1 MESIYQINPELDI
14 PIYQQLVDEIRAAI
28 KKGVLATDAQ
38 LPTVQDLSAQLGIA
52 RGTIK
57 RAYDD
62 LEREN
67 LVEKIQGRGTF
78 VCYKPATAVSRKD
91 QAMLAIDNLLDSLEE
106 MGFSTME
113 VNIFLNLKL
122 RERAEQESFVK
133 VAVLEC
139 NPENLS
145 QMAEQLHGIPN
156 VEMYSYLLDS
166 IEKYPY
172 KMGEDMDL
180 IVTTDAHAEYLSSI
194 LPVRKQ
200 IARVALR
207 LLPQCMSDI
216 IKLRRGQTVGIL
228 CYSLRFGDLLHRTC
242 GMYAEDVTARPPV
255 QFSQD
260 LDIDVFLQGKD
271 AVLVPKDFQK
281 YCSAYVADRLRK
293 FKGKLIECCY
303 EMDEG
308 SFLYLREKTKRLLE
322 DKTI

>member
-1 MESIYQINPELDI
+1 MESIYHINPELDI

-28 KKGVLATDAQ
+28 KKGVLPKDAQ
-38 LPTVQDLSAQLGIA
+38 LPTVQDLSAKLGIA

-78 VCYKPATAVSRKD
+78 VCYQPATAVSRKD
-91 QAMLAIDNLLDSLEE
+91 QAMVAIDSLLDSLEG

-113 VNIFLNLKL
+113 INIFLNLKL

-133 VAVLEC
+133 VALLEC

-145 QMAEQLHGIPN
+145 QMSEQLHMIPN
-156 VEMYSYLLDS
+156 VEMYAYLIDS
-166 IEKYPY
+166 VEKYPY
-172 KMGEDMDL
+172 KIGEDMDL
-180 IVTTDAHAEYLSSI
+180 IITTDSHAEHLSSI
-194 LPVRKQ
+194 LPLRKR

-207 LLPQCMSDI
+207 MLPQCMSDI
-216 IKLRRGQTVGIL
+216 IKLRKGQTVGIL
-228 CYSLRFGDLLHRTC
+228 CYSHRFGDLLYRTC
-242 GMYAEDVTARPPV
+242 GMYTEDVAVAPPV
-255 QFSQD
+255 QFSAE
-260 LDIDVFLQGKD
+260 LDVGAFLQGKD
-271 AVLVPKDFQK
+271 AVLVPKEYHK
-281 YCSAYVADRLRK
+281 YCSAHVADRLRK
-293 FKGKLIECCY
+293 FEGKIIECSY

-322 DKTI
+322 EKTI